1 MRTGRLTIKRTTN
14 KNKNMKI
21 TARRYGLNY
30 CELKVEVGGG
40 KYEESVNADEMD
52 EIVDAAFEA
61 YDCLREDLGERII
74 RLMKARFYPS
84 VAKEICE
91 KLLNELNQ

>member
-1 MRTGRLTIKRTTN
+1 
-14 KNKNMKI
+14 MKI
-21 TARRYGLNY
+21 TARRYGASF
-30 CELKVEVGGG
+30 CELKVEIGGG
-40 KYEESVNADEMD
+40 KYEESVNADEVD

-74 RLMKARFYPS
+74 RLMKAHLYPS
-84 VAKEICE
+84 DAKELCD